1 MPNENQISRNPAGNV
16 GWRSPL

>member
-16 GWRSPL
+16 DWRSPL